1 MDRCSGPGQE
11 ASSADRRDGCGYPA
25 CNRLDATVRMRWDAF
40 TVLEQVLILLTI
52 SSQLWIAI
60 KVIMASS
67 GAEQY
72 VRVMSFCSG
81 LLLFLLSRPLGVTFA
96 DLMLRARVQDNLL
109 SLALIGGLMP
119 FLIGVAVSEATILA
133 MRIGNPVWVR
143 TMLIVAAFTAS
154 QAAYTNYIAL
164 TTHVTSL
171 DRAFI
176 PNLCYAIAVGIW
188 LTFRYRDAVPAR
200 RA

>member
-1 MDRCSGPGQE
+1 
-11 ASSADRRDGCGYPA
+11 
-25 CNRLDATVRMRWDAF
+25 MRWDAF

-164 TTHVTSL
+164 TTPVTSL

>member
-1 MDRCSGPGQE
+1 MH
-11 ASSADRRDGCGYPA
+11 
-25 CNRLDATVRMRWDAF
+25 WDAF
-40 TVLEQVLILLTI
+40 TVLEQLLILLTI
-52 SSQLWIAI
+52 SSQIWIAI
-60 KVIMASS
+60 KVILASS

-81 LLLFLLSRPLGVTFA
+81 LLLFLLSRPLGITFA
-96 DLMLRARVQDNLL
+96 DLMLAARVQDNLL
-109 SLALIGGLMP
+109 SLALIGGVMP
-119 FLIGVAVSEATILA
+119 FLIGVAVSEATIMA

-154 QAAYTNYIAL
+154 QAAYTNYVAL
-164 TTHVTSL
+164 TTQVTSL

-188 LTFRYRDAVPAR
+188 LTFRYRDVAPAR